1 MDKDFKTI
9 VAGGIEI
16 HGLNASAIS
25 KRNPAGGPVLEQY
38 KFVAHCDHSEISLK
52 EAVRL
57 VTHIALE
64 NHLGIKVKTV
74 EIVDD
79 INITNSED
87 FLSSLITDVLADIP
101 LIQTEVGVA
110 VDFKNCEKDAIP
122 QNITIIQPSKLSSE
136 NNTLIAIGRNLLLED
151 KENVTAQLLCILK
164 DGGFLLTRESVDF
177 NFSNS
182 KWMKDLHIVLEKKT
196 GSGLLLLLR
205 KLNKIQNH
213 SLVIFVNN
221 KEFSWVEEMKKLLKA
236 ETDKKSNGR
245 TRIIFVG
252 ESDFENGLLGL
263 VNCLTKEP
271 GGEIVRGV
279 LIQDSRAPKFSLQ
292 DPFYAKQLKLDLT
305 INVLRPGRVW
315 GSYR

>member
-1 MDKDFKTI
+1 M
-9 VAGGIEI
+9 AGGIEI
-16 HGLNASAIS
+16 QELKASAIS
-25 KRNPAGGPVLEQY
+25 KRKQAGEPVLEEY
-38 KFVAHCDHSEISLK
+38 KFVAHCDHAEISLK
-52 EAVRL
+52 EAVHL
-57 VTHIALE
+57 VTHISLE

-79 INITNSED
+79 IKITKSED
-87 FLSSLITDVLADIP
+87 LLSSMIIDVLADIP

-110 VDFKNCEKDAIP
+110 VDFKNCKKDAIP

-136 NNTLIAIGRNLLLED
+136 NNTLIVIGRNLLSKD
-151 KENVTAQLLCILK
+151 KDEVTTQILPILK

-205 KLNKIQNH
+205 KLNKMQNH

-279 LIQDSRAPKFSLQ
+279 LIQDSQAPKFSLQ
-292 DPFYAKQLKLDLT
+292 DPFYAKQLELDLT
-305 INVLRPGRVW
+305 INVLRPDRVW